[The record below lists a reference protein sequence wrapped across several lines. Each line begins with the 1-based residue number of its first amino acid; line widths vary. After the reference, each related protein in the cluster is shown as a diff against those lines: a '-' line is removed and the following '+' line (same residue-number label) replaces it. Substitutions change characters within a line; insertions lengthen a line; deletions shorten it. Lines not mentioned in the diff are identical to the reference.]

1 LQHLTP
7 EPQPHRGV
15 AKHVVACSTALDKT
29 KAEIGFPHDN
39 GVIQGHGKRLFG
51 IVGYKGKGTN
61 LRKVHVS
68 EIS

>member
-1 LQHLTP
+1 M
-7 EPQPHRGV
+7 
-15 AKHVVACSTALDKT
+15 VACSTALDKT